1 MSTRSAAMS
10 RPAGDAVLLVEDSLP
25 ERTRLRFI
33 LERGGYRV
41 LEAGDG
47 DAALEVLAAEPVNL
61 IVSDW
66 QMPRMSGVELCRKI
80 RQELQLDNCYII
92 MLTGRSS
99 RKDTLEAF
107 DAGTDDFLAKPVDR
121 DELLARLKVGRRL
134 CKLQADLS
142 QQYQQVQESLTREQ
156 QARALVDEDLEAA
169 SLLQRELLPPQF
181 GQHPGLDVAH
191 LFRPAAGLGGDML
204 NHVRLDTHRV
214 GFFLLDVCGHGV
226 APSLLSFAVAHAL
239 GEMFADAGGDV
250 RPHELLQS
258 LNRRFHDRS
267 GNGRFFTIALGI
279 MDLRDGQTRICQ
291 AAHPPPL
298 VIRHEGEIE
307 PVPGGGVP
315 VGVFADA
322 QYETCE
328 VLLQPGDQLLLFSD
342 GLTECE
348 SAEMEQFGDERLH
361 DLLRASQGL
370 SPEHVLELVHETVT
384 DWCGDDTLEDDL
396 SVMIL
401 ARQHEVGEGRR
412 RFELMSRAED
422 IADTVDALREWLGAN
437 GVAEGLGFEFAVCVA
452 EALNNVEEHGYGE
465 ESPGEIVID
474 CRLQIDAI
482 ECEIIDHAVPVT
494 EMPSADLSPGDVENG
509 RGWFILKSWMD
520 RVEYV
525 PAVQGNR
532 LRLVKFKD
540 SRRQKGAPD

>member
-1 MSTRSAAMS
+1 MSERPTTLSN
-10 RPAGDAVLLVEDSLP
+10 PAGDAVLLVEDSLP

-33 LERGGYRV
+33 LERAGYRV
-41 LEAGDG
+41 IEAGDG
-47 DAALEVLAAEPVNL
+47 DTALKMLEQEPVNL

-66 QMPRMSGVELCRKI
+66 QMPRMSGIELCRKI
-80 RQELQLDNCYII
+80 REDLQLDNCYII

-99 RKDTLEAF
+99 RKDILEAF
-107 DAGTDDFLAKPVDR
+107 AAGTDDFLVKPVDR
-121 DELLARLKVGRRL
+121 DELLARLKVGQRL
-134 CKLQADLS
+134 CSLQADLA
-142 QQYQQVQESLTREQ
+142 QQYEQVQESLTREQ
-156 QARALVDEDLEAA
+156 QARALVDEDLAAA

-239 GEMFADAGGDV
+239 GEMFGDADGDV
-250 RPHELLQS
+250 APHELLQN
-258 LNRRFHDRS
+258 LNRRFHDNS

-279 MDLRDGQTRICQ
+279 MDLRDGRTRICQ

-298 VIRHEGEIE
+298 IIRHEGVIE
-307 PVPGGGVP
+307 AVPGGGVP
-315 VGVFADA
+315 VGVFASA
-322 QYETCE
+322 QYESCE
-328 VLLQPGDQLLLFSD
+328 IVLQPGDQLLLFSD

-348 SAEMEQFGDERLH
+348 NAKVEQFGDERLH
-361 DLLRASQGL
+361 DVLRASQGL
-370 SPEHVLELVHETVT
+370 SPEHVLDLIYETVT
-384 DWCGDDTLEDDL
+384 DWCGDESLEDDL

-401 ARQHEVGEGRR
+401 ARQQELGEGQR
-412 RFELMSRAED
+412 RFELLSRAED
-422 IADTVDALREWLGAN
+422 IADTVDELREWLGAN

-465 ESPGEIVID
+465 DTPGEVVVE
-474 CRLQIDAI
+474 CRIQIDAI
-482 ECEIIDHAVPVT
+482 ECEIIDHAVSVT
-494 EMPSADLSPGDVENG
+494 EMPHADLSPGDVENG

-525 PAVQGNR
+525 PAVRGNR

-540 SRRQKGAPD
+540 SRRQTNALD